1 MRKQTRIKWI
11 SAFFLS
17 ISFCGSLCAQSE
29 KCGDISI
36 IAKMARARS
45 AAQLIAQKS
54 QAGDSYRARV
64 VFAARELELKASD
77 KRAASMLLDLIPKD
91 DDQKTTWMTFG
102 SSLCDAEP
110 IADMVSLGSLGD
122 RLSRDLARAV
132 LLVPN
137 RMPAYV
143 TYADEAV
150 QDPHNDYAVQM
161 QTVCHKNHSGFTKT
175 INGLPEKEKDWFVK
189 HILNPVGCH
198 ALALPEAE

>member
-11 SAFFLS
+11 FAFFLS
-17 ISFCGSLCAQSE
+17 ISFCGLLCAQSE

-45 AAQLIAQKS
+45 TARLIAEKTK
-54 QAGDSYRARV
+54 AGESYRARV

-77 KRAASMLLDLIPKD
+77 KRAASMLLDLMPKD
-91 DDQKTTWMTFG
+91 DDQKTIWMTFG

-110 IADMVSLGSLGD
+110 IADMMSLGRLGD

-132 LLVPN
+132 LLVPS

-143 TYADEAV
+143 AYADEAV

-161 QTVCHKNHSGFTKT
+161 QTVCHMNHSGFTRAV
-175 INGLPEKEKDWFVK
+175 NGLPEKEKDWFVE
-189 HILNPVGCH
+189 HILNPDGCH